1 MGINGKISTKYTSNY
16 FLGGITMAK
25 TALEIENRIALLKSR
40 PQSNTNIIKKLE
52 RRLRA
57 LDTTK

>member
-1 MGINGKISTKYTSNY
+1 
-16 FLGGITMAK
+16 MAK

-52 RRLRA
+52 RQLRA
-57 LDTTK
+57 LDTTKWLTLNHT

>member
-1 MGINGKISTKYTSNY
+1 MAISIGYKLLP
-16 FLGGITMAK
+16 LGGITMAK